1 MFKKS
6 IREQRFRFYGTK
18 KLNEIVY
25 GNSRAARDP
34 PEVISGDETI
44 TRLYTKKATDVR
56 MRTRKKNESGIL
68 NQNLCGSNKNYL
80 TWNKDDPMGG
90 GYTFINM
97 AYPGKS
103 YNVGSMF
110 REKDMG
116 NLLQMIFQCDDYFR
130 YRCTELIA
138 DSHFGH
144 VVPISILQLWQ
155 VFCTCAF
162 LPASR
167 KGISNLKTLS
177 KTTINKQK
185 MDQLIGSLPAAR
197 KMQFDILEDSK
208 SEKEDSDSEEK
219 ERNRKLRRQKSR
231 INFFEKELSLHK
243 KGHFKVWE
251 AELQL
256 LNKRSKIYLHAV
268 NDSKVVY
275 RMTNRYGALPT
286 INMDITGVD
295 LKTGRKAKQSVQTSV
310 AHHRYR
316 NNMGYND
323 QSDAKRM
330 RIGLSAKIFR
340 RWPQKLLAKTIEDV
354 IQNAYLNFLLDTS
367 CTVEPWPVFLHLFVE
382 ECLDFGENMRKRKSQ
397 SELKFS
403 RNRKKVFSKKP
414 VPGSDESLRIG
425 SKCKGGFHIESQKF
439 IQYKDRTSKCQFC
452 GRQKAMM
459 KCRSCKMFLC
469 IQPPRKIEGGISF
482 PANGPTCYQRFHG
495 ISSYSVD
502 RPSSVVN

>member
-167 KGISNLKTLS
+167 KGISNLKAFED
-177 KTTINKQK
+177 NNQQAE
-185 MDQLIGSLPAAR
+185 DGPANR
-197 KMQFDILEDSK
+197 QF
-208 SEKEDSDSEEK
+208 
-219 ERNRKLRRQKSR
+219 
-231 INFFEKELSLHK
+231 
-243 KGHFKVWE
+243 
-251 AELQL
+251 
-256 LNKRSKIYLHAV
+256 
-268 NDSKVVY
+268 
-275 RMTNRYGALPT
+275 
-286 INMDITGVD
+286 
-295 LKTGRKAKQSVQTSV
+295 TS
-310 AHHRYR
+310 
-316 NNMGYND
+316 
-323 QSDAKRM
+323 
-330 RIGLSAKIFR
+330 
-340 RWPQKLLAKTIEDV
+340 
-354 IQNAYLNFLLDTS
+354 
-367 CTVEPWPVFLHLFVE
+367 
-382 ECLDFGENMRKRKSQ
+382 
-397 SELKFS
+397 
-403 RNRKKVFSKKP
+403 SKKDA
-414 VPGSDESLRIG
+414 V
-425 SKCKGGFHIESQKF
+425 
-439 IQYKDRTSKCQFC
+439 
-452 GRQKAMM
+452 
-459 KCRSCKMFLC
+459 
-469 IQPPRKIEGGISF
+469 
-482 PANGPTCYQRFHG
+482 
-495 ISSYSVD
+495 
-502 RPSSVVN
+502 